1 MGEDDLHKMAGQG
14 LHVTF
19 PSDYL
24 AMNNEQKS
32 SSANHPMRANRVAPV
47 SPYSSVAVEGQV
59 YRWKYFRLGKH
70 LTGASR
76 RSDFEMTLPAERHRV
91 NQGYGG

>member
-1 MGEDDLHKMAGQG
+1 MAGQG
-14 LHVTF
+14 LNITF

-24 AMNNEQKS
+24 AISNEQKS
-32 SSANHPMRANRVAPV
+32 SSANHPVHANRVAPV
-47 SPYSSVAVEGQV
+47 SLYSSVAVEGQV
-59 YRWKYFRLGKH
+59 YRWKYFRLGTH

-76 RSDFEMTLPAERHRV
+76 RSDFEMTLPAESHKV